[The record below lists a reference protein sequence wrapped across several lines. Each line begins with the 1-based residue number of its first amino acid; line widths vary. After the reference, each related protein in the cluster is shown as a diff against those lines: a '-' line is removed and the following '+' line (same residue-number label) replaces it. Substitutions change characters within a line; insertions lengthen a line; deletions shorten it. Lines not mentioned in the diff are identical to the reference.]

1 MVLPHVRAGKLRAL
15 AITSPKRSQLAPEF
29 PTIAE
34 SGIPGFDTA
43 TWSGLYVPG
52 NTSREVVKRIHGDI
66 YKIMH
71 APEFRKRMLT
81 QGIDQ
86 SEADTPEK
94 HAAFL
99 KSEIAKWGKVIRE
112 AGVKVE

>member
-1 MVLPHVRAGKLRAL
+1 V
-15 AITSPKRSQLAPEF
+15 
-29 PTIAE
+29 AE
-34 SGIPGFDTA
+34 SGVPGFDTA

-52 NTSREVVKRIHGDI
+52 ATPREVIRRIHADI
-66 YKIMH
+66 HKIMT
-71 APEFRKRMLT
+71 APDFKKRMLQ

-99 KSEIAKWGKVIRE
+99 KSELTRWSKVIAE
-112 AGVKVE
+112 ARIRAE